1 MSEDEKMKIL
11 LGDELNDKEAYLIG
25 KIVAAWASLEHEVFE
40 QTLQTYVPAIER
52 EELSK
57 LPKEMNNIQFTGV
70 LRLWK
75 ERVVDQAKG
84 RRRKTLE
91 GVYEGILQRVE
102 YRKAIV
108 HGMWNW
114 SLDNADRITSTRIVG
129 KQIISV
135 HFDADILY
143 SFMTDLQEINFD
155 LRYPRGPTEFAMQRG
170 GEGLRFSRRFAAIMT
185 GERHDAALPATSGN
199 MLRNETRGSGDEEES
214 RKDSNP

>member
-1 MSEDEKMKIL
+1 MKTL
-11 LGDELNDKEAYLIG
+11 LCDELTDKEAYFIG

-75 ERVVDQAKG
+75 ERVVDQAKSK
-84 RRRKTLE
+84 RWKTLE
-91 GVYEGILQRVE
+91 RVHEAILQRIE
-102 YRKAIV
+102 YRRAIV
-108 HGMWNW
+108 HGMWNC
-114 SLDNADRITSTRIVG
+114 SLGNADHITSTRIVG

-135 HFDADILY
+135 HFDADALY
-143 SFMTDLQEINFD
+143 SLMTDLQEINFD
-155 LRYPRGPTEFAMQRG
+155 LRYPRGTAEFAMQRG
-170 GEGLRFSRRFAAIMT
+170 REGLRISRRFAAIMS

-199 MLRNETRGSGDEEES
+199 MLKIQTPGAGDEEEGSENTNPKLS
-214 RKDSNP
+214 R

>member
-1 MSEDEKMKIL
+1 MKRL
-11 LGDELNDKEAYLIG
+11 FGDELTDKEAYLIG

-75 ERVVDQAKG
+75 ERVVDQAKSK
-84 RRRKTLE
+84 RRKTLE
-91 GVYEGILQRVE
+91 GVYEGILKRVE

-114 SLDNADRITSTRIVG
+114 SRDNSDRITSTRVVG
-129 KQIISV
+129 KQVISV
-135 HFDADILY
+135 HFDADVLY
-143 SFMTDLQEINFD
+143 SLMTDLQEINFD
-155 LRYPRGPTEFAMQRG
+155 LRYPRGQAEFAMQMGRD
-170 GEGLRFSRRFAAIMT
+170 GLRISRRFAAIMT
-185 GERHDAALPATSGN
+185 GERHDAALRATSGN
-199 MLRNETRGSGDEEES
+199 MLQIETRGSGDVEES
-214 RKDSNP
+214 RDDSHP